1 MVVADRKTQLKKN
14 NPDNVCN
21 YYKKIADATNV
32 SRLIS
37 M

>member
-1 MVVADRKTQLKKN
+1 MVVADRKTQLKKT